1 MIIILGGINMFD
13 IQEVI
18 DKIETTDDGF
28 KQALEEANNY
38 TDIKTAINERIT
50 ELLTQYSASI
60 KLNKRNSDVMY
71 RKINEIEDEIL
82 NIVDALIPED

>member
-1 MIIILGGINMFD
+1 MFD

-50 ELLTQYSASI
+50 ELLTQYSAAI
-60 KLNKRNSDVMY
+60 KLNKHNSDVMY

>member
-1 MIIILGGINMFD
+1 MFD

-50 ELLTQYSASI
+50 ELLTQYSAAI

>member
-1 MIIILGGINMFD
+1 MFD

-60 KLNKRNSDVMY
+60 KLNKHNSDVMY

>member
-1 MIIILGGINMFD
+1 MFD

>member
-1 MIIILGGINMFD
+1 MFD

-18 DKIETTDDGF
+18 DKIETTNDGF

-50 ELLTQYSASI
+50 ELLTQYSAAI
-60 KLNKRNSDVMY
+60 KLNKHNSDVMY

>member
-50 ELLTQYSASI
+50 ELLTQYSAAI
-60 KLNKRNSDVMY
+60 KLNKHNSDVMY

>member
-1 MIIILGGINMFD
+1 MFD

-18 DKIETTDDGF
+18 NKIETTDDGF

-50 ELLTQYSASI
+50 ELLTQYSAAI

-71 RKINEIEDEIL
+71 RNINEIEDEIL